1 MYYHNLTQMFSTYS
15 TVLRKG
21 LNFYSRVGIG
31 VHVLPNISI
40 IILIFNRGVHVGLFI
55 LQNKQYEG

>member
-1 MYYHNLTQMFSTYS
+1 MYYHNLTKMFSTYS

-21 LNFYSRVGIG
+21 LNFYSSVGIG
-31 VHVLPNISI
+31 VHVLPKFSI
-40 IILIFNRGVHVGLFI
+40 IILIFNRGVHIGLFI